1 MHKILDKHKVIV
13 LAADRYPV
21 NSFTD
26 TPALLTRLRWLGID
40 GGSLMPNIFE
50 AESFM
55 RMKCLKLLRVNVNK
69 I

>member
-26 TPALLTRLRWLGID
+26 TPALLTRLGID

-50 AESFM
+50 KVLCA
-55 RMKCLKLLRVNVNK
+55 
-69 I
+69 

>member
-26 TPALLTRLRWLGID
+26 TPALLTRLR
-40 GGSLMPNIFE
+40 
-50 AESFM
+50 
-55 RMKCLKLLRVNVNK
+55 
-69 I
+69 